1 MVVAAPPNAPLSCD
15 KPQTERTV
23 VVRAVVVIG
32 WCRGG
37 FGSGVVV
44 SWVKAAVVDGGDGED
59 GRLWL
64 LEGRGRR
71 VGGSGRSGDEDHFWF
86 RPKKFSGGGGVV
98 AGGGGRK
105 GGGKWERRGEVQ
117 IRQKSQENRQKRANT
132 DTTTEERAR
141 SQGFKAKP
149 RKVKL

>member
-37 FGSGVVV
+37 CGCGVVV
-44 SWVKAAVVDGGDGED
+44 SWVKAAAVDGGDGED

-64 LEGRGRR
+64 PEGGGVEARGCGDRIDRR
-71 VGGSGRSGDEDHFWF
+71 MRSIFGFGRKSPPE
-86 RPKKFSGGGGVV
+86 KFSGGGGVV
-98 AGGGGRK
+98 AGGGGWPEE
-105 GGGKWERRGEVQ
+105 GGCRTWERREGECVC
-117 IRQKSQENRQKRANT
+117 
-132 DTTTEERAR
+132 
-141 SQGFKAKP
+141 
-149 RKVKL
+149 L